1 MFVGPYNQAIQ
12 VDNHLYVAGNV
23 GFIPETMEIIEGGV
37 VAETTQ
43 ALTNMSKQMQATA
56 QYLYSLDFRTHS

>member
-1 MFVGPYNQAIQ
+1 MPSVQSFTVKPWEFYEVLGPYNQAIQ
-12 VDNHLYVAGNV
+12 VDNHLYVAGSV

-43 ALTNMSKQMQATA
+43 ALTNMSK
-56 QYLYSLDFRTHS
+56 